1 MKLVRRLSRKVKSR
15 ARRKTTNVNSTAD
28 LDEESDE
35 DDNAIE
41 CGHCVHC
48 LRNKDDVLE
57 FGVSTRRKC
66 LRQEEVRYATDN
78 YLLLLRSPKMNH
90 IFTLP
95 KDKLDGKSEVDIEP
109 PRMPFVHKEWTPELL
124 HRSMNLRLEAL
135 KKERAVAVGT
145 LDAALGERA
154 AEERTRIES
163 GAKLTDLV
171 MSSALHGTRQMITR
185 EVFERAFTEKVD
197 AATAVI
203 DKVDDEVET
212 IVSFVHNSLACGPQK
227 IIRCYF
233 WRFEIA
239 RRLKE
244 RRDALELKSAI
255 LMQRIVRGRPP
266 RILLKQLIIN
276 KANAEILEGTK
287 EVQRVWRGAVARA
300 VCRRIRHANAETAIL
315 AATKVIQKNFRVYIE
330 EVVRHE
336 QARLWQMRRRH
347 LLEMH
352 ASVVINGWMR
362 KHLAKRLAT
371 LIKVRRGLH
380 PRLRKHCT
388 DFATQRGGP
397 DLSLVKLLAAVDA
410 DYRQYER
417 VRKGEEH
424 QATTFLS
431 KVSGRRERHR
441 ALLKE
446 GWRQFKSDSVLETA
460 IEKENARRKLHHT
473 EGFGRQRGRG
483 PGGPFAIDLGGPGEY
498 GGGDSIIA
506 TVGRSGGGGGG
517 TTGGGTMGGSGG
529 GGALSGRGVE
539 GSGPLSGTPGFGGS
553 PRRRGAKKN
562 LTAGPHEAYSTHS
575 KLLKSIARAGKA
587 DPRYYDPRVME
598 RKAASVPTGGEA
610 TAGGSG
616 FPSDCIFDD
625 VPGLNAPVK
634 RLLLH
639 AVLRAE
645 KPRGMNFAQWLRA
658 PPSLLK
664 VQELEAAN
672 VTANALA
679 DDLHGSGY
687 GRVRSLV
694 EMRGASIA
702 NARPQVPGPPLINP
716 RIRKALVVVLRQ
728 LITELSC
735 LGMRTL
741 SVDMVA
747 ALRGATGMGR
757 SQHGV
762 VGTDSVG
769 FTEYDPESTELKA
782 IARGKSRASLSRGKK
797 GAGGTRRGKAKEG
810 GVTLPAVVSARYAE
824 QRKALLHRMT
834 AHIGDDLPSI
844 HRPGTGGHLLA
855 EIAICTDTLK
865 CEPLQHF
872 PHRLAHATNE
882 GIDAALPGKILRE
895 RLHSAREE
903 LQHAVRKLRCVAS
916 LRPGPFGRPT
926 LSAPKCSLSSTPL
939 WFWFVLSLLS
949 PSPPTCVLPHL
960 RLLQRCSA
968 DGVNSAS
975 QLLMCSAVNMKYC
988 GVSEDIAVMLPDVV
1002 DRLIRTRP
1010 ELFGGGDDAAKAT
1023 HRRRKERLVPTKKSI
1038 RTEMRLERHT
1048 RMMQSRTLP
1057 SAGAGTLEPSSTMLR
1072 KINLRAT
1079 ELDPKYRWPSQHKEE
1094 QSTLR
1099 RKVYSPAPRPR
1110 AGARRPRSVRAV
1122 SPGGDDEGKRSH
1134 SPRGSPRG
1142 TRSLAGAGGSSTKVT
1157 VSTALPDVDALLGSF
1172 MPKDATWANG

>member
-1 MKLVRRLSRKVKSR
+1 MKRESSMRKAVGLVRRLSRKVKSR

-35 DDNAIE
+35 DENAIE

-48 LRNKDDVLE
+48 LRNKDDILE

-78 YLLLLRSPKMNH
+78 YLILLRSSKMNH

-109 PRMPFVHKEWTPELL
+109 PRMPFVHKVWAPELL

-135 KKERAVAVGT
+135 KKERAVAVGI

-227 IIRCYF
+227 IIRCYL

-266 RILLKQLIIN
+266 RILLKQLIVN

-300 VCRRIRHANAETAIL
+300 VCRRIRHANAEAAVL

-424 QATTFLS
+424 QATTFLT

-473 EGFGRQRGRG
+473 EGFGQQRGRG

-498 GGGDSIIA
+498 GGGDSIMA
-506 TVGRSGGGGGG
+506 TVGGGGGGGG
-517 TTGGGTMGGSGG
+517 TIGGGG
-529 GGALSGRGVE
+529 GGAVSGRGVE
-539 GSGPLSGTPGFGGS
+539 FSGALSRTPGNSGS

-562 LTAGPHEAYSTHS
+562 LTAGPHEAYSTHG
-575 KLLKSIARAGKA
+575 KLLKSIARGGKS
-587 DPRYYDPRVME
+587 DPRFYDPRVME
-598 RKAASVPTGGEA
+598 RKAARVPTGGEA

-679 DDLHGSGY
+679 DDLHDSGY

-702 NARPQVPGPPLINP
+702 NAQPQVPGPPLINP
-716 RIRKALVVVLRQ
+716 RIGKALIVVLRQ

-782 IARGKSRASLSRGKK
+782 IASGKSRSSLSRGKRG
-797 GAGGTRRGKAKEG
+797 GAGTRRGKSKQG

-872 PHRLAHATNE
+872 LHRLAHATNE
-882 GIDAALPGKILRE
+882 GVDAALPGKILRD

-903 LQHAVRKLRCVAS
+903 LQHAVRKLRCVVVSPPRSRAV
-916 LRPGPFGRPT
+916 LFGAT
-926 LSAPKCSLSSTPL
+926 CSLKRSAL
-939 WFWFVLSLLS
+939 IFVRSCSLARSLLS
-949 PSPPTCVLPHL
+949 H
-960 RLLQRCSA
+960 
-968 DGVNSAS
+968 
-975 QLLMCSAVNMKYC
+975 
-988 GVSEDIAVMLPDVV
+988 
-1002 DRLIRTRP
+1002 
-1010 ELFGGGDDAAKAT
+1010 
-1023 HRRRKERLVPTKKSI
+1023 
-1038 RTEMRLERHT
+1038 
-1048 RMMQSRTLP
+1048 LP
-1057 SAGAGTLEPSSTMLR
+1057 SSFSSPCPSLPP
-1072 KINLRAT
+1072 LPYVAPPAT
-1079 ELDPKYRWPSQHKEE
+1079 TNAARTA
-1094 QSTLR
+1094 STLH
-1099 RKVYSPAPRPR
+1099 
-1110 AGARRPRSVRAV
+1110 RS
-1122 SPGGDDEGKRSH
+1122 S
-1134 SPRGSPRG
+1134 
-1142 TRSLAGAGGSSTKVT
+1142 
-1157 VSTALPDVDALLGSF
+1157 
-1172 MPKDATWANG
+1172 